1 MGDFVDK
8 LQRFAVDN
16 NVKAGIE
23 QLEKCIHARIFDQY
37 KLSVKYGVA
46 ANAGHTEMIRA
57 LEEFLPYYK
66 SLLGLRPEVLRSVK
80 VRFYERPRKAIRMM
94 VEGSVVM

>member
-16 NVKAGIE
+16 NVKAGVE
-23 QLEKCIHARIFDQY
+23 QLEKCIHARKFDQY
-37 KLSVKYGVA
+37 KLSVRYGLPP
-46 ANAGHTEMIRA
+46 NAGHTDMVRA
-57 LEEFLPYYK
+57 LEDFLPQYK
-66 SLLGLRPEVLRSVK
+66 TLLDHSPEVLRSVK
-80 VRFYERPRKAIRMM
+80 VRFYERPRKALRMM